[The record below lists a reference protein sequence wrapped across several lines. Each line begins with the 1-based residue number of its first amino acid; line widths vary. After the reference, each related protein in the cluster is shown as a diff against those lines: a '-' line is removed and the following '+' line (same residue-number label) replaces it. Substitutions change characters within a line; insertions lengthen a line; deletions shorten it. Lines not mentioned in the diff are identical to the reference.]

1 MAINI
6 LSLWC
11 RLVMVA
17 KRLKILAHRFMG
29 DIMFDSI
36 FLLDIHSVEEVHQA
50 LGSQFVSKGQKVNA
64 DFIHDV
70 FIDQEGLVPIS
81 IGVNWKDLMV
91 SEECMIQLTEPLSA
105 VFPSTHPDCHLVRGG
120 APPIVCN

>member
-1 MAINI
+1 
-6 LSLWC
+6 
-11 RLVMVA
+11 
-17 KRLKILAHRFMG
+17 
-29 DIMFDSI
+29 MFDSI
-36 FLLDIHSVEEVHQA
+36 FLLDIHLVEEVHQA
-50 LGSQFVSKGQKVNA
+50 LGSQFISKGQKVNA